1 LSRSTNSS
9 GATVWTIGGALGTGN
24 LREVETIKQPE
35 SRSEGSRNVIEE
47 KRKLALIVHLPA
59 SWPVDLT
66 VSCAFSLWVI
76 ANIDRT

>member
-1 LSRSTNSS
+1 
-9 GATVWTIGGALGTGN
+9 
-24 LREVETIKQPE
+24 VETIKQPE